1 MVISNEAK
9 KALLKLARDSIA
21 YRFTGIPP
29 VKPTYP
35 ELQEK
40 RGVFVTLNKHG
51 QLRGCIGYI
60 QGYKSIVDSVIEMA
74 QAAAFEDPRF
84 PPLRQS
90 ELPELEI
97 EISILG
103 DLIPVNNIDE
113 IVIGRDGLY
122 IQHPYGSGI
131 FLPQVPLEW
140 NWDLPTYLKELCR
153 KAGLNDKDW
162 MDPRAQL
169 FRFEAEVFSESE
181 F

>member
-103 DLIPVNNIDE
+103 YTVNNID
-113 IVIGRDGLY
+113 GLY
-122 IQHPYGSGI
+122 QRWFYSAS
-131 FLPQVPLEW
+131 LWLECFASVCRM
-140 NWDLPTYLKELCR
+140 NWDCHHLKNSVESSLMIR
-153 KAGLNDKDW
+153 LDG
-162 MDPRAQL
+162 PRAH
-169 FRFEAEVFSESE
+169 F
-181 F
+181 

>member
-1 MVISNEAK
+1 M
-9 KALLKLARDSIA
+9 
-21 YRFTGIPP
+21 
-29 VKPTYP
+29 
-35 ELQEK
+35 
-40 RGVFVTLNKHG
+40 
-51 QLRGCIGYI
+51 
-60 QGYKSIVDSVIEMA
+60 
-74 QAAAFEDPRF
+74 
-84 PPLRQS
+84 RQS

-131 FLPQVPLEW
+131 FLPQVPVEW